1 MTKILFNTVYKT
13 INQITN
19 SKKLNRPVHIIYGGL
34 MADNSDIETITKIL
48 DRQEL
53 KYRLEP
59 CKELIKL

>member
-1 MTKILFNTVYKT
+1 MTTILFNTVYKT

-19 SKKLNRPVHIIYGGL
+19 SNKLNRPVHIIYGGL

-48 DRQEL
+48 DRSEL

>member
-1 MTKILFNTVYKT
+1 MTKILFNTVYNT

-19 SKKLNRPVHIIYGGL
+19 SNKLNRPVHIIYGGL

-48 DRQEL
+48 DRSEL
-53 KYRLEP
+53 KYKLEP

>member
-19 SKKLNRPVHIIYGGL
+19 SNKLNRPVHIIHGGL
-34 MADNSDIETITKIL
+34 MIDNSDIETVTKIL
-48 DRQEL
+48 DRQGL

>member
-19 SKKLNRPVHIIYGGL
+19 SNKLNRPVHIIYGGL
-34 MADNSDIETITKIL
+34 MADNRDIETITKIL
-48 DRQEL
+48 DRSEL
-53 KYRLEP
+53 KYKLEP

>member
-1 MTKILFNTVYKT
+1 MTKILFNTMYKT
-13 INQITN
+13 INEITN
-19 SKKLNRPVHIIYGGL
+19 SNKLNRPVHITYGGL
-34 MADNSDIETITKIL
+34 MIDNSDIETVTKIL

>member
-19 SKKLNRPVHIIYGGL
+19 SNKLNRPVHIIYGGL

-48 DRQEL
+48 DREIIKYKL
-53 KYRLEP
+53 KS
-59 CKELIKL
+59 I

>member
-19 SKKLNRPVHIIYGGL
+19 SNKLNRPVHIIYSGL

-48 DRQEL
+48 DREVIKYKL
-53 KYRLEP
+53 KS
-59 CKELIKL
+59 I